1 MQTKPGRVL
10 RHAARSLRQAC
21 GQGRT
26 AGMRKKPSTAVM
38 VAEGFCLPE
47 RAAIT
52 GRSSRSTAATGTGN
66 QNTADKGFAEPDGR
80 KFVRNVA
87 VNADMGKRGSGK
99 HRRARIAQVS
109 GGADPNWR
117 SGAPMMTAETAG
129 DAPAF
134 PAGFARWD
142 ARRRNRQTAMTNC
155 TASAKTTSG
164 PPAVRKGV
172 RHFRPALGGGQSIGH
187 ARVPHVLFFKSVRR
201 AQSYASR

>member
-52 GRSSRSTAATGTGN
+52 GRSSRSTLATGTGN

-87 VNADMGKRGSGK
+87 VNADTGKRGSGK

-117 SGAPMMTAETAG
+117 SGAPMQREP
-129 DAPAF
+129 D
-134 PAGFARWD
+134 D
-142 ARRRNRQTAMTNC
+142 DD
-155 TASAKTTSG
+155 
-164 PPAVRKGV
+164 
-172 RHFRPALGGGQSIGH
+172 GGNGG
-187 ARVPHVLFFKSVRR
+187 RR
-201 AQSYASR
+201 ACISGGIRPLGSTAAEPSNCHDKLYG